1 MEKMDKKRK
10 KLPRFPYYAAR
21 WILGGVFIY
30 ASYDKIL
37 HPAAFSKII
46 YNYQIVPD
54 VLINLTALVLPMLE
68 LIMGILFWIGFWMPG
83 TVMLSNILLGSY
95 MGALT
100 FNLAR
105 GLNINCGCFS
115 TSSGSSINVE
125 TILWDAAFFALS
137 VYLTVV
143 VFGQGNGRVLKQV
156 HG

>member
-1 MEKMDKKRK
+1 MDKKRK
-10 KLPRFPYYAAR
+10 NLSRFPYYVAR

-37 HPAAFSKII
+37 HPAGFSKII

-54 VLINLTALVLPMLE
+54 GLINLTALVLPMLE
-68 LIMGILFWIGFWMPG
+68 LIMGIFFWIGFWMPG
-83 TVMLSNILLGSY
+83 TVMLSNILLVSY

-105 GLNINCGCFS
+105 GLDINCGCFS
-115 TSSGSSINVE
+115 TSSGSSINIE
-125 TILWDAAFFALS
+125 TILWDAAFLLLS
-137 VYLTVV
+137 VCLTVA
-143 VFGQGNGRVLKQV
+143 VFGSENGRASKQI